1 MNSTGTAA
9 TSSGSNSEIA
19 RLAGRVT
26 QMSLTRGRGH
36 QLGFHRAVMA
46 SLIAKGH
53 CCAYAVRTPQ
63 PDRGRIGRS
72 VSPPTTSTAG

>member
-1 MNSTGTAA
+1 MNSTAAAA

-46 SLIAKGH
+46 NLIAKGH
-53 CCAYAVRTPQ
+53 WRLRGSH

-72 VSPPTTSTAG
+72 VSPPTTWTAG

>member
-1 MNSTGTAA
+1 MNSTAAAA

-26 QMSLTRGRGH
+26 QMSLTRGKGH

-53 CCAYAVRTPQ
+53 CCLRGSHPR
-63 PDRGRIGRS
+63 PDRGPIGRS
-72 VSPPTTSTAG
+72 VSPPPTSTAG